1 MSNILKNIFD
11 PINDNV
17 TRCEVVRR
25 VSVGKYEVRDSIGRM
40 LIVNSDVSYHPGSFV
55 NVQFSRIVSRS
66 AEATTIKTYSV

>member
-1 MSNILKNIFD
+1 MNNILSNIFD

-17 TRCEVVRR
+17 ITCEVLRR
-25 VSVGKYEVRDSIGRM
+25 MSAGKYEVRDLIGRM

-66 AEATTIKTYSV
+66 AETIAIKIYNV